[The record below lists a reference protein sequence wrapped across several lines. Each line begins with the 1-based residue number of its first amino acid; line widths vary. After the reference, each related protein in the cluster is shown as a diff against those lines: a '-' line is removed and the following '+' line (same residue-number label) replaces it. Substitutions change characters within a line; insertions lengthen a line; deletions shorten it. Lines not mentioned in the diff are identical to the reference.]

1 MEKLTKLLEEICPGI
16 DPSNKALVDEGVID
30 SFDMVAIV
38 SSIIDTFKIEISV
51 EDIIPENFNSVEA
64 MMKLIE
70 RRS

>member
-16 DPSNKALVDEGVID
+16 DLNNKTLVDEGVID

>member
-1 MEKLTKLLEEICPGI
+1 
-16 DPSNKALVDEGVID
+16 
-30 SFDMVAIV
+30 MVAIV